1 MASAEVRFLNAS
13 FNRLGAFSDGGFRW
27 SLHDLM
33 KKAASQEEACALR
46 GAIHEVFEC
55 NLLGFLRSEAGKGAW
70 QQVTGRSVTA
80 RQAQEIREC
89 NIR

>member
-1 MASAEVRFLNAS
+1 MPHLTDWGRFPMVDSA
-13 FNRLGAFSDGGFRW
+13 G
-27 SLHDLM
+27 LHDLM
-33 KKAASQEEACALR
+33 KKAASPEEACAPR

-80 RQAQEIREC
+80 RQAQEIWRC